1 MKKKLKTSDILFT
14 VLVVALLVAYAAALP
29 WPSLT
34 DAAYE
39 AHMDM
44 MWP

>member
-1 MKKKLKTSDILFT
+1 MKKLKASDILFT
-14 VLVVALLVAYAAALP
+14 LLVIALLVAFAAATP

-34 DAAYE
+34 EAAYE
-39 AHMDM
+39 AHMEM

>member
-1 MKKKLKTSDILFT
+1 MKKLNIALT
-14 VLVVALLVAYAAALP
+14 LLVAVMLVAFAAATP

-39 AHMDM
+39 AHMEM